1 MQTSNQLPQI
11 EYRKILYTTDLS
23 ESGRHAFPYAAS
35 IAQRFGSELT
45 VFHVVESRDFEK
57 YLLGYISEAM
67 WKELKTRDLD
77 EAKQL
82 LISRKRDDVEI
93 RNSVQRFCNEAIAQE
108 TGAPPAISYE
118 VKVQA
123 GEAVEEILR
132 EAHSGGY
139 DLVVVSKHGHR
150 TSVKDAVI
158 GDTAR
163 RVIRR
168 CRVPVMV
175 VQLPD

>member
-1 MQTSNQLPQI
+1 MSTQTTLPKI
-11 EYRKILYTTDLS
+11 EYKKILYTTDLS

-35 IAQRFGSELT
+35 IAQRFDSELM
-45 VFHVVESRDFEK
+45 VFHVVEPRDFEK
-57 YLLGYISEAM
+57 YLLGYISEDL
-67 WKELKTRDLD
+67 WKDLKTEDLD
-77 EAKQL
+77 EARRI

-93 RNSVQRFCNEAIAQE
+93 KDSVQQFCEENLSRQPDKSVLSYHVMVE
-108 TGAPPAISYE
+108 TGEP
-118 VKVQA
+118 
-123 GEAVEEILR
+123 VEKILQ

-139 DLVVVSKHGHR
+139 DLVVISKRGRR
-150 TSVKDAVI
+150 TSVKDAVM

-168 CRVPVMV
+168 CNVPVMV

>member
-1 MQTSNQLPQI
+1 MPTENLLPSI

-23 ESGRHAFPYAAS
+23 EAGRYAFPYAAS
-35 IAQRFGSELT
+35 IARRFGSELT

-57 YLLGYISEAM
+57 YVLGYVSEAM
-67 WKELKTRDLD
+67 WKELKTRSLE
-77 EAKQL
+77 EARQL
-82 LISRKRDDVEI
+82 LVSRKRDDVEI
-93 RNSVQRFCNEAIAQE
+93 RNSVQAFCDE
-108 TGAPPAISYE
+108 TLSRQTAGGAVLSYD

-139 DLVVVSKHGHR
+139 DLVVISKHGHR